1 MSAKKINYW
10 YKNFLSEF
18 SKENISQFDT
28 EDPSEKENMYIKEK
42 VLDIDKSIKN
52 NKGKP
57 KKQYKKY
64 YKTRVKKEIQNKK
77 IRVPILKPENFGERM
92 CIDDKNLGDY
102 GFTIISNLNT
112 GKIAA
117 MIETRKSK
125 IITEVLSQHVPQST
139 LNKVKVLTKDL
150 AYNYEQVKK
159 DNFWY
164 ATGVADKFH
173 IIKLGLQAISDL
185 RVKYRQEE
193 LTKERER
200 RELHICNEARK
211 KDSIEQRGGTYK
223 ITRCPP
229 AKRMSNG
236 ETILQILASSN
247 RALNQFQYKW
257 VEGMQKRI
265 QILFKLFPNL
275 QKIYKLISVFRDIY
289 DVSTFGEHT
298 YLKAKTAFNKWLKK
312 VGASDISELQNF
324 ASTVKHHKNNILAYF
339 KTGDTNA
346 YAESLNA
353 QLQRFLRNNFGI
365 KNLDFFLWRIK
376 KIFA

>member
-18 SKENISQFDT
+18 SKENISQFDR
-28 EDPSEKENMYIKEK
+28 EDPSEKENIYIKEK
-42 VLDIDKSIKN
+42 VLDVEKSLTN
-52 NKGKP
+52 NREKP
-57 KKQYKKY
+57 KTKHKKY
-64 YKTRVKKEIQNKK
+64 YKTIQKKVVQNKK
-77 IRVPILKPENFGERM
+77 VRVPVLKPENFGKRM

-102 GFTIISNLNT
+102 GFTILSNLET

-139 LNKVKVLTKDL
+139 LNTVKVLTKDL
-150 AYNYEQVKK
+150 AYNYEQVKS

-173 IIKLGLQAISDL
+173 VIKLGLQAISDL

-193 LTKERER
+193 LTRRREQ
-200 RELHICNEARK
+200 RELHICNEARN
-211 KDSIEQRGGTYK
+211 KDSARRNRGIYTIK
-223 ITRCPP
+223 RCPP
-229 AKRMSNG
+229 AKKMSNG
-236 ETILQILASSN
+236 ETIIQILSSSN
-247 RALNQFQYKW
+247 RALSQFQYKW
-257 VEGMQKRI
+257 GRNMKKRI
-265 QILFKLFPNL
+265 KILFELFPDI
-275 QKIYKLISVFRDIY
+275 KRIYKLISAFRGIY
-289 DVSTFGEHT
+289 DVKKFGEKT
-298 YLKAKTAFNKWLKK
+298 YLKAKIALNKWFID
-312 VGASDISELQNF
+312 VGSSNISELQNF

-353 QLQRFLRNNFGI
+353 KLHVSIAAKDVTFI
-365 KNLDFFLWRIK
+365 W
-376 KIFA
+376 